1 MMGYEKVSVT
11 IPQEIYQGI
20 KDFSLKNNVKLSHL
34 VAEALS
40 EKLRRLKEAALIN
53 EINRVYDDPEVSE
66 EQRRMAESI
75 AANTDVEELPW

>member
-1 MMGYEKVSVT
+1 MGYAKVSVT

-40 EKLRRLKEAALIN
+40 DKLRRIKEDALIN
-53 EINRVYDDPEVSE
+53 QINKIYDDPEVSR
-66 EQRRMAESI
+66 EQHVMAESI
-75 AANTDVEELPW
+75 AANTDVEEMPW

>member
-1 MMGYEKVSVT
+1 MGYAKVSVT

-20 KDFSLKNNVKLSHL
+20 KDFSLKNDVKLSHV

-40 EKLRRLKEAALIN
+40 DKLRRMKEEALIN
-53 EINRVYDDPEVSE
+53 EINRVYDDRDVSG

-75 AANTDVEELPW
+75 AENTDVEELPW